1 MKELYEVP
9 EIHEMGA
16 AEVVVQGAKDPE
28 SGDGSIGP
36 NRLTVSAIT
45 EED

>member
-16 AEVVVQGAKDPE
+16 AEVVVQGAKDP
-28 SGDGSIGP
+28 DGADGTQGP
-36 NRLTVSAIT
+36 NRLTPSAT
-45 EED
+45 FDEE